1 MSDGVATKR
10 RRVSVVLHLPA
21 GVCVPAFYT
30 AGDADAQQLSDAL
43 SVGATAVQSSVA
55 EMASVA
61 CARLL
66 TSEREKL
73 AAAHDAAVARAV
85 LEVEAGAR
93 HRGLQLQLELERARM
108 QRDELK
114 QHMLAS
120 AAEAERARE
129 SERQFFQA
137 QLAGLQAA
145 LSNVQQE
152 REYAREQVAEARR
165 AADKSAQNSSV
176 KGAEGEADV
185 ERVIVQ
191 AFSMCPGFAMVDE
204 SKLAGRGDRLTSVM
218 GLRVMWE
225 VKAHAALRGGAG
237 AGAATKRKVEK
248 KDVVKMQ
255 ENAATAHDFDVCV
268 MVALHANI
276 TGHDK
281 HPVEAEYAGR
291 VLLIYVNQLFG
302 GATPPIDVL
311 QWHVG
316 SLLTAHAKLKEMT
329 EIGGR
334 AAAGDDEAAVVGRG
348 HVEKLTAQIAV
359 YVADAAKLH
368 AERKRLLG
376 KHQKLMHASFQEM
389 LEEQHKA
396 ELGTQE
402 GLTRLMQQ
410 AQALCV

>member
-1 MSDGVATKR
+1 MF
-10 RRVSVVLHLPA
+10 LPA
-21 GVCVPAFYT
+21 GVTIPEFYT
-30 AGDADAQQLSDAL
+30 ARDADPQKVSDAL
-43 SVGATAVQSSVA
+43 RVGATAVQSSVT

-66 TSEREKL
+66 ASERDKV
-73 AAAHDAAVARAV
+73 AAAHEAALRRAVA
-85 LEVEAGAR
+85 EVEASAMQ
-93 HRGLQLQLELERARM
+93 RGLQLELELERARM
-108 QRDELK
+108 QRDEFQARARAK
-114 QHMLAS
+114 
-120 AAEAERARE
+120 EEDAERGRE
-129 SERQFFQA
+129 SERAFFQT
-137 QLAGLQAA
+137 QLAAVQAA

-165 AADKSAQNSSV
+165 GADKSAQNSSV

-191 AFSMCPGFAMVDE
+191 AFSMCPGFSMVNE
-204 SKLAGRGDRLTSVM
+204 SKMAGRGDRLTCIM

-237 AGAATKRKVEK
+237 AGAATKRKVER
-248 KDVVKMQ
+248 KDVAKLQ

-302 GATPPIDVL
+302 GGAPPIDVL

-316 SLLTAHAKLKEMT
+316 SLLTAHAKLKQMT
-329 EIGGR
+329 EIGGGGGVGAASGGE
-334 AAAGDDEAAVVGRG
+334 AAAIIGEEAAAAAVGRAD
-348 HVEKLTAQIAV
+348 VEKLTAQIAV

-368 AERKRLLG
+368 AERKRMLG

-396 ELGTQE
+396 EMGTQE

-410 AQALCV
+410 AQALCA